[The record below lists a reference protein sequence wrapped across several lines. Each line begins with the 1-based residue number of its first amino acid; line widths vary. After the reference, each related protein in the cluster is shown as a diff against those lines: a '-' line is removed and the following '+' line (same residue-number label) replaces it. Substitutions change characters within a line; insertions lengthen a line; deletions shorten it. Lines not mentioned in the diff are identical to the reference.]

1 MILQLYSN
9 IIILIISQGLVGPT
23 TLPTPAPEAAKLE
36 QICAADAQV
45 ASLFKALA
53 DKSSAVRKG
62 QGARSADEEGG
73 VGLRGGRGGG
83 RSKVSGLSHVQRQ
96 RNSEKSCTHTHTH
109 THKHT
114 HTHTHMNIYIIL
126 KSQARGEFL

>member
-1 MILQLYSN
+1 
-9 IIILIISQGLVGPT
+9 VGPT

-45 ASLFKALA
+45 AALFKALA
-53 DKSSAVRKG
+53 DKSSAGRKAG

-73 VGLRGGRGGG
+73 GGVRGGGGGG

-96 RNSEKSCTHTHTH
+96 RKSEKSYTHTHTH
-109 THKHT
+109 THSLTRT
-114 HTHTHMNIYIIL
+114 HEYIIL
-126 KSQARGEFL
+126 KSQARGEFI